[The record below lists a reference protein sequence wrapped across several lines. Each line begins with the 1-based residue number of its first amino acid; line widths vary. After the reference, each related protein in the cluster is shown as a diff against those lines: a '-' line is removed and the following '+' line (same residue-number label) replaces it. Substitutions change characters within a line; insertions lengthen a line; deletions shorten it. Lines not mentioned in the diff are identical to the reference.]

1 MALFGTSKKD
11 KNKISELEQK
21 NIDLQ
26 RKIDELESDAN
37 SKEKFDEH
45 ESKASDE
52 KEQSIKDV
60 IQLLLTSY
68 KNGVTYTRTIMKSAI
83 EQLNEAGDLNTQTSN
98 RIDTVQDD
106 SKHINETI
114 DYIAQEAT
122 SLDAGANVLHESVT
136 SIGNVIDLI
145 KDISDQ
151 TNLLALN
158 AAIEAARAGEHGR
171 GFAVVADEVRKLA
184 ERTQKATQEVEISI
198 TQLKQNTSEIQD
210 TAESFRKSTDDMNG
224 RLSSFFQELES
235 VISNSQRISGVT
247 ENITNEVGI
256 GTGKLD
262 HILFKLMGYNAFIND
277 EDNEL
282 IDENSCSFGKWFND
296 NKEKI
301 KDDTKTINSLGN
313 HHAIVH
319 QKTKEAVTLWK
330 EGNFEKAIETMT
342 SVEYSSETGFQEL
355 YASFVEHRK

>member
-1 MALFGTSKKD
+1 MPFFSSSKKD
-11 KNKISELEQK
+11 KSKIYELEQK
-21 NIDLQ
+21 NSELQ
-26 RKIDELESDAN
+26 LKIDELEAN
-37 SKEKFDEH
+37 ADSKEKFDKKEC
-45 ESKASDE
+45 EDLKE
-52 KEQSIKDV
+52 KEEAIHTI
-60 IQLLLTSY
+60 IQLLLKSY
-68 KNGVTYTRTIMKSAI
+68 NNGVTFTKTIMESAVS
-83 EQLNEAGDLNTQTSN
+83 QLNEAGDLNGHTSE
-98 RIDTVQDD
+98 RIDIVQEE

-114 DYIAQEAT
+114 DFIAQEAT
-122 SLDAGANVLHESVT
+122 SLDTGANVLHESVT

-210 TAESFRKSTDDMNG
+210 TAESFSKSTDDMNE
-224 RLSSFFQELES
+224 RLSSFFKELES
-235 VISNSQRISGVT
+235 VISNSQRISSVT

-262 HILFKLMGYNAFIND
+262 HILFKLMGYNTFINGTD
-277 EDNEL
+277 SEL
-282 IDENSCSFGKWFND
+282 IDANNCSFGQWFNE

-313 HHAIVH
+313 HHTIVH
-319 QKTKEAVTLWK
+319 QKTKEAVKEWK
-330 EGNFEKAIETMT
+330 DGNFEKAIEVMD

>member
-1 MALFGTSKKD
+1 MPFFGSSKKD
-11 KNKISELEQK
+11 KSRINELELK
-21 NIDLQ
+21 NSELQ
-26 RKIDELESDAN
+26 RKIDELESNKD
-37 SKEKFDEH
+37 SKSSLD
-45 ESKASDE
+45 
-52 KEQSIKDV
+52 EQSLKDNNQRESAV
-60 IQLLLTSY
+60 SDIIQLLLTSY
-68 KNGVTYTRTIMKSAI
+68 KNGVTYTKTIMQSAI
-83 EQLNEAGDLNTQTSN
+83 EQLDEAGDLNGRTSK

-136 SIGNVIDLI
+136 SIGNIIDLI

-210 TAESFRKSTDDMNG
+210 TAETFRKSTDDMNE
-224 RLSSFFQELES
+224 RLSSFFQELEF
-235 VISNSQRISGVT
+235 VISNSQRISGIT

-277 EDNEL
+277 EDSEL
-282 IDENSCSFGKWFND
+282 TDENSCSFGQWFNA

-301 KDDTKTINSLGN
+301 KDDTKTINSLSQ
-313 HHAIVH
+313 HHIIVH
-319 QKTKEAVTLWK
+319 QKTKEAVSEWK
-330 EGNFEKAIETMT
+330 EGNFEKAIEIMDG
-342 SVEYSSETGFQEL
+342 VEYSSETGFQEL
-355 YASFVEHRK
+355 YASFVAHRK

>member
-1 MALFGTSKKD
+1 MALFGSSAKD
-11 KNKISELEQK
+11 KSRIDELEQK
-21 NIDLQ
+21 NSELQ
-26 RKIDELESDAN
+26 RKIDELESNAD
-37 SKEKFDEH
+37 SKEAFDEQ
-45 ESKASDE
+45 ESKSFNE
-52 KEQSIKDV
+52 KEHSIKDI
-60 IQLLLTSY
+60 IQLLLKSY
-68 KNGVTYTRTIMKSAI
+68 KSGVTYTKIIMQSAI
-83 EQLNEAGDLNTQTSN
+83 EQLNEAGDLNGRTSK

-210 TAESFRKSTDDMNG
+210 TAESFRKSTDDMNE
-224 RLSSFFQELES
+224 RLSSFFQELEF
-235 VISNSQRISGVT
+235 VISNSQRISGIT

-262 HILFKLMGYNAFIND
+262 HILFKLLGYNAFIND
-277 EDNEL
+277 EESEL
-282 IDENSCSFGKWFND
+282 TDENNCSFGKWFNE

-301 KDDTKTINSLGN
+301 KDDTKTINSLGQ
-313 HHAIVH
+313 HHVIVH
-319 QKTKEAVTLWK
+319 QKTKEAVKLWK
-330 EGNFEKAIETMT
+330 EENFEKAIEVMGT
-342 SVEYSSETGFQEL
+342 VEYSSETGFEEL

>member
-1 MALFGTSKKD
+1 MSIFGSSRED
-11 KNKISELEQK
+11 KSRIFELEQK
-21 NIDLQ
+21 NSELQ
-26 RKIDELESDAN
+26 RKIDELESSIDLKKT
-37 SKEKFDEH
+37 SEEQ
-45 ESKASDE
+45 ESKTFNE
-52 KEQSIKDV
+52 KENSVKDI
-60 IQLLLTSY
+60 IQLLLKSY
-68 KNGVTYTRTIMKSAI
+68 NNGVTYTKIIMQSAI
-83 EQLNEAGDLNTQTSN
+83 EQLDEAGKLNGHTGK
-98 RIDTVQDD
+98 RIDIVQDD

-136 SIGNVIDLI
+136 SIGNIIDLI

-210 TAESFRKSTDDMNG
+210 TAESFRKSTDDMNE

-235 VISNSQRISGVT
+235 VISNSQRISGIT

-262 HILFKLMGYNAFIND
+262 HILFKLLGYNAFINN
-277 EDNEL
+277 ENSEL
-282 IDENSCSFGKWFND
+282 IDENSCAFGQWFNS

-301 KDDTKTINSLGN
+301 KDDTKTINSLGQ
-313 HHAIVH
+313 HHTIVH
-319 QKTKEAVTLWK
+319 QKTKEAVSEWK
-330 EGNFEKAIETMT
+330 EGNFEKAIELMN